1 MTFEPRD
8 TRSAMPDASA
18 VLDEWQT
25 YDEDERL
32 AVFESLSHGQASELF
47 LTLSPADREALLSAF
62 SVPERRIW
70 LRVLAPDDAAD
81 VIQQAPEDDRAAL
94 LDLLDRRTRVEVEAL
109 MAYAEDVAGGRM
121 NTSYVTLRP
130 EMTIA
135 QALAYLRLQAAD
147 RIQMVYY
154 AYVIDTEEHLL
165 GVISFRDLMTA
176 PSASRVQDV
185 MLPSPV
191 SVHEEMDQEA
201 VAELLAEHNLLAV
214 PVVDDEGRVK
224 GIITADDVLDVVQQE
239 ATEDIQKIGGVQT
252 LDLPYFRTGAPEM
265 LRKRGGWLSLLF
277 VGEMFTATAMGFFEH
292 EIARAVVL
300 VLFVPLVV
308 SSGGNSGSQASTLV
322 IRAMALG
329 EVRMRDWLQVMRR
342 EMVIGLGL
350 GTMLAILGAIRSALW
365 QSAFGSS
372 GDQCILLGI
381 TGSVSLVG
389 IVAWGTLVG
398 STLPLAL
405 RRLGLDPANAS
416 APLVAT
422 LCDVTGLVI
431 YFSVA
436 KVILLDR
443 MVL

>member
-1 MTFEPRD
+1 MAFEPHD
-8 TRSAMPDASA
+8 TRMAFADASG

-25 YDEDERL
+25 YSEDERL

-47 LTLSPADREALLSAF
+47 LTLSPADREALVSAMP
-62 SVPERRIW
+62 VPARRIW

-81 VIQQAPEDDRAAL
+81 VIQQAPEDDRDAL
-94 LDLLDRRTRVEVEAL
+94 LDLLDRRTRAEVEAL
-109 MAYAEDVAGGRM
+109 MVYADDVAGGRM
-121 NTSYVTLRP
+121 NTSYVSLRP

-154 AYVIDTEEHLL
+154 AYVMDTQEHLL

-185 MLPSPV
+185 MLPSPI

-201 VAELLAEHNLLAV
+201 VAEVLAEHNLLAV

-224 GIITADDVLDVVQQE
+224 GIVTADDVLDVIEQE

-252 LDLPYFRTGAPEM
+252 LDLPYFRTGIGEM

-277 VGEMFTATAMGFFEH
+277 VGELFTASVMGFFEH
-292 EIARAVVL
+292 EIERAVVL

-329 EVRMRDWLQVMRR
+329 EVRMRDWLQVLRR
-342 EMVIGLGL
+342 EIVIGLGL
-350 GTMLAILGAIRSALW
+350 GTMLALLGAIRIAAW
-365 QSAFGSS
+365 EGAIGTY
-372 GDQCILLGI
+372 GDDFIRLGI
-381 TGSVSLVG
+381 TVSVSVIG

-405 RRLGLDPANAS
+405 RRAGLDPANAS

-422 LCDVTGLVI
+422 LCDVTGLMI

-436 KVILLDR
+436 KVIMLDR
-443 MVL
+443 ILG

>member
-8 TRSAMPDASA
+8 TRTAFADASG

-25 YDEDERL
+25 YSENERL
-32 AVFESLSHGQASELF
+32 AVFESLGHGQASELF
-47 LTLSPADREALLSAF
+47 FTLTAADREALISAMP
-62 SVPERRIW
+62 VPERRIW

-81 VIQQAPEDDRAAL
+81 VIQQAPEETRDAL
-94 LDLLDRRTRVEVEAL
+94 LDLLDRRTRAEVEAL
-109 MAYAEDVAGGRM
+109 MVYADDVAGGRM
-121 NTSYVTLRP
+121 STSYVSLRP

-154 AYVIDTEEHLL
+154 AYVLDIGEHLL

-176 PSASRVQDV
+176 PSTSRVQEV
-185 MLPSPV
+185 MSPSPI

-201 VAELLAEHNLLAV
+201 VAEVLAEHNLLAV

-224 GIITADDVLDVVQQE
+224 GIVTADDVLDVVQQE

-252 LDLPYFRTGAPEM
+252 LDLPYFRTGIVEM

-277 VGEMFTATAMGFFEH
+277 LGELFTASAMGYFEH
-292 EIARAVVL
+292 EIAQAVVL

-329 EVRMRDWLQVMRR
+329 EVRLRDWVQVLQR
-342 EMVIGLGL
+342 EIVIGLGL
-350 GTMLAILGAIRSALW
+350 GTMLALLGAIRITLW
-365 QSAFGSS
+365 QSLFGVY
-372 GDQCILLGI
+372 GDDFLRLGV
-381 TGSVSLVG
+381 TVSLSVIG
-389 IVAWGTLVG
+389 IVMWGTLVG

-405 RRLGLDPANAS
+405 RRVGLDPANAS

-431 YFSVA
+431 YFTVA
-436 KVILLDR
+436 KVILLR
-443 MVL
+443 